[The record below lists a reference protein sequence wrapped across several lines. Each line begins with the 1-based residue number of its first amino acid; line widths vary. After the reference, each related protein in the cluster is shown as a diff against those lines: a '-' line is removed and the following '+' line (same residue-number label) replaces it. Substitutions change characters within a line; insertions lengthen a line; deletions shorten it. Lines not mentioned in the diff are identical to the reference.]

1 MIMKKILLATAL
13 AAVSLTATEANWG
26 GFYLRG
32 GLSAAGTGVTNKLDG
47 KAQAGDMFNL
57 NGGLNVSGGWGMVV
71 ANAVYLG
78 VDAQLLNFN
87 VGYATSGVEGAKD
100 HTKFVWNPSVQAR
113 IGVPLRVS
121 MPFVAAG
128 LGYGKVISETDKTT
142 LPDGQMSW
150 SVRVGS
156 DFKVTECFF
165 VGIYGQFER
174 TFSTKDDAAKTEK
187 ADSTTTVGFTTGWQF

>member
-1 MIMKKILLATAL
+1 MKKILLATAL
-13 AAVSLTATEANWG
+13 AAVSISATEANWG

-32 GLSAAGTGVTNKLDG
+32 GLSAAGAGITNKLEG
-47 KAQAGDMFNL
+47 KAVAGDTFAL

-87 VGYATSGVEGAKD
+87 VGYVTSGIEGTKD
-100 HTKFVWNPSVQAR
+100 RTKLAWNPSVQAR
-113 IGVPLRVS
+113 VGVPLRVA

-128 LGYGKVISETDKTT
+128 LGYDKVVSETDKTT

-165 VGIYGQFER
+165 VGVYGQFER
-174 TFSTKDDAAKTEK
+174 SFSTKDESLKTEK
-187 ADSTTTVGFTTGWQF
+187 AESTTTVGFTTGWQF